1 MPSLVEIANMALD
14 VIGTRSTVASLT
26 EGSPEANAIN
36 RQYGNA
42 LDCVLRAAHWNFAR
56 KQVPLTLL
64 QDGTAGGNPPT
75 PWLYEY
81 AYPSDCLLMRH
92 IMPSVQVTP
101 VPGGVSVPSPVAA
114 VGPPVKFLLS
124 TDTDASGNPIQVI
137 LTNQPQA
144 VGVYTFRNQNT
155 QMFDSLFVQC
165 LTHYLGARV
174 CIALT
179 GDKVMMKNA
188 LEMAHQYS
196 LDAQAKNGNEGI
208 TVIDSMPEWIRVR
221 GYASDWAYP
230 DGGLYSY
237 GPQALSMVT

>member
-1 MPSLVEIANMALD
+1 MPSLVEIANLALD

-36 RQYGNA
+36 RQYPNA

-56 KQVPLTLL
+56 KQIPLTLL
-64 QDGTAGGNPPT
+64 QDGTNGGNPPT

-81 AYPSDCLLMRH
+81 AYPADCLLMRY

-101 VPGGVSVPSPVAA
+101 APGGVGIPSPIAA
-114 VGPPVKFLLS
+114 MAPPVKFLLS
-124 TDTDASGNPIQVI
+124 TDNDASGNPVQVI
-137 LTNQPQA
+137 LTNQPMA

-155 QMFDSLFVQC
+155 QMFDPLFVQC
-165 LTHYLGARV
+165 LTHYLGSRV
-174 CIALT
+174 CIPLT
-179 GDKVMMKNA
+179 GDKTMMKNA
-188 LEMAHQYS
+188 LEMAHQFS
-196 LDAQAKNGNEGI
+196 IDAQAKNGNEGI
-208 TVIDSMPEWIRVR
+208 TVIDTMPEWIRVR